1 MLPDRNI
8 KTILQKFGP
17 EISAYLKSI
26 GYFDLAGPYSPP
38 DIMDQAAMR
47 RYIRASTTKNRRVWA
62 ELEKWLFPEM
72 VDFGTAFVA
81 TYGLKKVVNVHAIAT
96 DYMKLRG
103 GELIRGMTITDKKRL
118 TAFIWN
124 NAQKNERPLARQIL
138 KEPNL
143 SSIVSPARAKII
155 VRTER
160 GRAVRSSSQTIAIG
174 SGAKEKTWV
183 TAGDKRVRPSHRK
196 LNSTTW
202 SIEEDIPGEGQY
214 PGQISI
220 NCRCHLQYGF
230 EARRADYIA
239 PSDSVLQELY
249 S

>member
-1 MLPDRNI
+1 MLPDKEIN
-8 KTILQKFGP
+8 TILQKFGP
-17 EISAYLKSI
+17 QITKYLQSI
-26 GYFDLAGPYSPP
+26 GYFDISGPYEPL

-47 RYIRASTTKNRRVWA
+47 KYLVASKAKNAEVWSI
-62 ELEKWLFPEM
+62 LEKWLFPEM
-72 VDFGTAFVA
+72 VNFGEDFIAA
-81 TYGLKKVVNVHAIAT
+81 YALKKVVNVRGIAT
-96 DYMKLRG
+96 DYMKVRG
-103 GELIRGMTITDKKRL
+103 GELIKGMAATDKKRL

-124 NAQKNERPLARQIL
+124 NAQQNERPLARMIL

-160 GRAVRSSSQTIAIG
+160 GRAVRSGSQSIAIG

-183 TAGDKRVRPSHRK
+183 TAGDRRVRPSHRS
-196 LNSTTW
+196 LNGTTW

-214 PGQISI
+214 PGQIAI
-220 NCRCHLQYGF
+220 GCRCHLQYGF
-230 EARRADYIA
+230 DAKRADYA
-239 PSDSVLQELY
+239 NPSMSTLEELY